1 MLKTAWG
8 IYFYDTGEVL
18 LRMIKS
24 QILEKNNK
32 CKQIKKLLH
41 QMKIIQDQQKKIE
54 TTKVENKYLQF
65 ITDSKLPF
73 LTYYVLRVIKSER
86 PRT

>member
-1 MLKTAWG
+1 MQTN
-8 IYFYDTGEVL
+8 
-18 LRMIKS
+18 KS
-24 QILEKNNK
+24 Q
-32 CKQIKKLLH
+32 KLLH

-73 LTYYVLRVIKSER
+73 LTYYVLWVIKSETPR
-86 PRT
+86 P